1 MKQIRI
7 LKNFN
12 LFLIYRVY
20 LIVFTIILI
29 TYEQNYIYIY
39 IQIYILKSFS
49 FFSFFFRYVST
60 WKGNTENRWKN
71 EETGAYF
78 RTDVQLPWI
87 FSTLRSI
94 TSPTHEYRL
103 PYRLCVVRTSTEIP
117 ILRRFQRQFL
127 WHVNQLF

>member
-20 LIVFTIILI
+20 LIVFATVLI
-29 TYEQNYIYIY
+29 TYEQNYMYMY

-49 FFSFFFRYVST
+49 FFSFSFRYVST

-71 EETGAYF
+71 EETDAYF

-94 TSPTHEYRL
+94 TSPTHVYRL
-103 PYRLCVVRTSTEIP
+103 PYRLRVVRTSTEIP